1 MRHAEDFRCRNREG
15 LGGYFRSGCSGKAS
29 LWRLHLS
36 RENNE
41 WKAKTQGK
49 EQGCVFQQ
57 LKTAGEHR
65 VGGRGQVQAGI
76 CGFSR
81 QGLGSL
87 DFKCEGKPLGGLKL
101 WGPLLRPLPPC
112 L

>member
-57 LKTAGEHR
+57 PKTAGEHR
-65 VGGRGQVQAGI
+65 VGGRGQVQAG
-76 CGFSR
+76 R
-81 QGLGSL
+81 QVSADFLG
-87 DFKCEGKPLGGLKL
+87 KA
-101 WGPLLRPLPPC
+101 WGAWILSVKGSHWEV
-112 L
+112 